1 MRKERKREKKRSL
14 NYRFSEVNDL
24 GKWSAGIKQFKMTC
38 HLEHV
43 TAFPALTSA
52 KVSGCDGRC
61 MVVFIWMGGMEGEG
75 RRE

>member
-1 MRKERKREKKRSL
+1 MRKERKKERKKRSL

-52 KVSGCDGRC
+52 KVSGCDRRC
-61 MVVFIWMGGMEGEG
+61 MVVFTWMGGGG
-75 RRE
+75 GGG